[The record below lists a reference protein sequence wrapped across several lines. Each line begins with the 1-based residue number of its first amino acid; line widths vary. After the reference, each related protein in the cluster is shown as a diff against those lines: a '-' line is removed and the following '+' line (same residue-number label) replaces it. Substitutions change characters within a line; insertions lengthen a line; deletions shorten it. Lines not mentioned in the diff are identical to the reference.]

1 MSSKQSIVRFVGAG
15 PGDPDLITVKGRQY
29 VAGADVV
36 VYAGSLVMDKHLE
49 YCKEGAE
56 LHDSASMDLGEIMA
70 VMVGAAK
77 AARNVVRLHTGDSAI
92 YGAIREQC
100 DRLDAAG
107 IEYEVVPG
115 VTAALAAAAVLKKEL
130 TVPGVTQSVIITRME
145 GRTPVPER
153 EKLAAL
159 AAHGTTLC
167 IYLSVSMM
175 ESLVEELSAACAP
188 ETPVAVVYRATWP
201 DERIIKGTLGDIAAK
216 VEASGIDRHAI
227 IVVGRA
233 IAERPDPEAEES
245 KLYDATFTHAHRSA
259 KPSTAGKKESE

>member
-1 MSSKQSIVRFVGAG
+1 MSSVKSIVRFVGAG
-15 PGDPDLITVKGRQY
+15 PGDPDLITVKGRRY
-29 VAGADVV
+29 VTEADVV

-56 LHDSASMDLGEIMA
+56 LHNSASMDLDEIMA

-77 AARNVVRLHTGDSAI
+77 AGRNIVRLHTGDSAI

-100 DRLDAAG
+100 DRLDIAG

-130 TVPGVTQSVIITRME
+130 TVPGVTQSVIITRLE

-167 IYLSVSMM
+167 IYLSISMM
-175 ESLVEELSAACAP
+175 DKLVEELSAGYGP
-188 ETPVAVVYRATWP
+188 DTPVAVVYRATWP
-201 DERIIKGTLGDIAAK
+201 DETIIKGTLEDIAEK
-216 VEASGIDRHAI
+216 VAASGIDRHAI

-233 IAERPDPEAEES
+233 IGDRPDPNAEES
-245 KLYDATFTHAHRSA
+245 KLYDATFTHAHRAA
-259 KPSTAGKKESE
+259 KPTTTKKGSE